1 MKKAISNPAHR
12 RMCARLRGYRE
23 SAALS
28 QAALAAALGK
38 PQSFVS
44 SYEAGNRR
52 LDLVE
57 LDQICDALGIDLL
70 DLVQEFKRG

>member
-1 MKKAISNPAHR
+1 MEKAISNPAHR
-12 RMCARLRGYRE
+12 RMCSRLRSCRE
-23 SAALS
+23 TAGLS
-28 QAALAAALGK
+28 QTALALALGK

-57 LDQICDALGIDLL
+57 LDQICDALGADLL
-70 DLVQEFKRG
+70 QLVQEFKRG